1 MNFILPRSRC
11 LAKNYC
17 SKECFAA
24 DEAVHAVCCKNV
36 QDVDKRKVKIGGK
49 AKAEMVNQNLK
60 KFQIEIQRDIQSEV
74 KCEKTRRLVTDALSK
89 IKGLKVKD
97 DKKEKKMPEV
107 D

>member
-1 MNFILPRSRC
+1 
-11 LAKNYC
+11 
-17 SKECFAA
+17 
-24 DEAVHAVCCKNV
+24 
-36 QDVDKRKVKIGGK
+36 
-49 AKAEMVNQNLK
+49 MVNQNLK

>member
-1 MNFILPRSRC
+1 M
-11 LAKNYC
+11 
-17 SKECFAA
+17 
-24 DEAVHAVCCKNV
+24 
-36 QDVDKRKVKIGGK
+36 KIGGK

-97 DKKEKKMPEV
+97 DKKEQKSSEV